1 MKCDSAMIKL
11 KLSVFQYPLILLVS
25 LLLSTVT
32 TGQKNRDS
40 TKVRVA
46 PDSSSIDESIPIISF
61 TNDEF
66 DSQVESQD
74 ISGILQSSRDVFTS
88 TAGFTFGAARFRI
101 RGYQSDMTRMMING
115 IPMNDLETGWG
126 TWYKWGGLNDVTR
139 YSNVH
144 IGINPTETNFGGI
157 GGYTNMNFRATNM
170 YTGSR
175 VSYAYTNRA
184 YRHRVMASHSTGM
197 MENGWAFAASGSFRY
212 AEEGYVPGSSYN
224 AASYYLAAEKRI
236 NNQHSLNFTV
246 WGSPSV
252 VGRQSL
258 AVQEAYDLTGNNYYN
273 SYWGYQ
279 TDPETGEQV
288 KRNTRVRNT
297 HIPIAI
303 ITHDW
308 TINQETNT
316 KLSTSIMGSYGRSG
330 QTRLNWFDA
339 KDPRP
344 DYYRY
349 LPSYYAQ
356 TDPSQAATLTD
367 AWQNDPNTSQVNWDR
382 LHNANYK
389 NLYTVDNANGSGQQE
404 VGNRSKYI
412 LEESRRDEM
421 SIGFH
426 SHLTHNFSDDLKF
439 AGGLNFVEQRKYNFQ
454 VVDDLL
460 GGDYWLNVDQ
470 FAQRDFEDDEA
481 AQNNL
486 ETPNQTVEKGER
498 FGYDYTTVTQ
508 KTQLFGQLEYVLPK
522 IEFYGGLELSNT
534 NFWRIGNVRNGRFPE
549 ESFGASEKNMFLNPS
564 AKAGVE
570 YKITG
575 RNYIT
580 VNGAFMSR
588 APTAR
593 NSFISPRT
601 RESVIDDLTSEKIFS
616 GDISYHARYSKVKI
630 RATAFYTEI
639 HDMIWSRV
647 FYHDEFRNLVNY
659 NMSGVDQVHM
669 GAELGAEIE
678 VWNGISVV
686 GVAALGDYR
695 YNSRPTAT
703 ISVDNS
709 SELVAD
715 NRTVY
720 WKNYRVGGM
729 PQSAYSFGIKYFGSN
744 YLFAGINFNYF
755 MDIYLDPN
763 PDRRTAEAVETFVE
777 SDPQWNQVLD
787 QTKLDDGFTMNAYV
801 GKSFKVGNSKY
812 LNFNINATNILNT
825 QDFRIGGFEQLR
837 YDSQNIDRFPPRVS
851 YMFGFNVFA
860 MVTFR
865 F

>member
-1 MKCDSAMIKL
+1 MHQVFKL
-11 KLSVFQYPLILLVS
+11 FIHNKLILISILFFIS
-25 LLLSTVT
+25 NNSF
-32 TGQKNRDS
+32 GQEKKDS
-40 TKVRVA
+40 IKVV
-46 PDSSSIDESIPIISF
+46 PDSSSVDENIPIISF
-61 TNDEF
+61 TSEEF

-115 IPMNDLETGWG
+115 IPVNDLESGWG

-144 IGINPTETNFGGI
+144 IGIDASESNFGGV
-157 GGYTNMNFRATNM
+157 GGYTNMNFRASNM

-175 VSYAYTNRA
+175 VSYAFTNRA
-184 YRHRVMASHSTGM
+184 YQHRVMASHSTGM

-212 AEEGYVPGSSYN
+212 ADEGYVPGTSYN
-224 AASYYLAAEKRI
+224 AASYYLAAEKRV
-236 NNQHSLNFTV
+236 NEDHSLNFTV
-246 WGSPSV
+246 FGAPSV

-258 AVQEAYDLTGNNYYN
+258 AQQEAYDLMGDNYYN
-273 SYWGYQ
+273 SFWGYQ
-279 TDPETGEQV
+279 TDPSTGDQV
-288 KRNTRVRNT
+288 KRNSRVRNT

-303 ITHDW
+303 VTHDW
-308 TINQETNT
+308 MINKKNNT
-316 KLSTSIMGSYGRSG
+316 KLSTSLLGSYGRSG

-349 LPSYYAQ
+349 LPSYYEQ
-356 TDPSQAATLTD
+356 TNPSQAASI
-367 AWQNDPNTSQVNWDR
+367 ANSWGNDPSVSQVDWDR
-382 LHNANYK
+382 MYNANYK
-389 NLYTVDNANGSGQQE
+389 NLYTVDNANGSGE
-404 VGNRSKYI
+404 SITGNRSKYM
-412 LEESRRDEM
+412 LEEYRTDEM
-421 SIGFH
+421 MVGFH
-426 SHLTHNFSDDLKF
+426 SHLSHNFTEKLKF
-439 AGGLNFVEQRKYNFQ
+439 NGGLNFVEQRKFNFQ
-454 VVDDLL
+454 VVEDLL
-460 GGDYWLNVDQ
+460 GGDYWLNIDQ
-470 FAQRDFEDDEA
+470 FAQRDFADETVS
-481 AQNNL
+481 QNNL
-486 ETPNQTVEKGER
+486 DVPNETVGEGER
-498 FGYDYTTVTQ
+498 FGYDYTIVTQ
-508 KTQLFGQLEYVLPK
+508 NTQLFGQLEYVLPK
-522 IEFYGGLELSNT
+522 FEFYGGVELSNT
-534 NFWRIGNVRNGRFPE
+534 NFWRIGNVQNGRFPDD
-549 ESFGASEKNMFLNPS
+549 SFGKSEKQVYLNPS
-564 AKAGVE
+564 VKGGVE
-570 YKITG
+570 YKISG

-593 NSFISPRT
+593 NSYVSPRT
-601 RESVIDDLTSEKIFS
+601 RGSVVDGLKNQQILS

-630 RATAFYTEI
+630 RATGFYTEI
-639 HDMIWSRV
+639 KDMVWSRV

-659 NMSGVDQVHM
+659 NMTGVDQLHM
-669 GAELGAEIE
+669 GAELGAEVA

-695 YNSRPTAT
+695 YNSRPQAT
-703 ISVDNS
+703 VSVDNS
-709 SELVAD
+709 SELVAE

-729 PQSAYSFGIKYFGSN
+729 PQSAFSFEIKYFGSN

-787 QTKLDDGFTMNAYV
+787 QTKLDDGFTVNAYI
-801 GKSFKVGNSKY
+801 GKSFRVGSGKY
-812 LNFNINATNILNT
+812 LNFNLNATNILNNK
-825 QDFRIGGFEQLR
+825 DFVIGGFEQLR
-837 YDSQNIDRFPPRVS
+837 YDSQNIDRFPPRVA